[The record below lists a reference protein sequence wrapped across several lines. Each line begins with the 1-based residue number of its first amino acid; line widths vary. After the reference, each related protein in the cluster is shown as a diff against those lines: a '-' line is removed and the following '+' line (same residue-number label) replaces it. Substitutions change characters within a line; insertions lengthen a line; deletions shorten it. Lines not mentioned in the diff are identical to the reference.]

1 MSGYKLID
9 FKKTPIKANEYAK
22 VEGVFNAIMETRKE
36 TRLINLVLDG
46 QEYGSITANFNRTA
60 PLTAVVPF
68 GEGASL
74 ITITSDDIV
83 TIHIADIGA
92 E

>member
-9 FKKTPIKANEYAK
+9 FKKTPIKANEGTK

-36 TRLINLVLDG
+36 TRLINVVVNG
-46 QEYGSITANFNRTA
+46 QEFGSITANFNRTA
-60 PLTAVVPF
+60 PLTAIVPF
-68 GEGASL
+68 GTGASL
-74 ITITSDDIV
+74 ITITSDDVV
-83 TIHIADIGA
+83 TIQMAEGIA